1 MFKAYD
7 RVNWNFLKAILLSMN
22 FSDKW
27 IDWIM
32 ECVTFVQYSLLING
46 SPTKTFFS
54 SRCLRQGDPISHYLF
69 LFCANILSIALFKDE
84 NKKKIKGI
92 TVGKNGIPFTH
103 LLFADDSLFFFKID
117 KTTPTNLKNSILW
130 YCAVSSQ
137 CINFSKPDLFCSSNT
152 PQEVKE
158 ALALSVQVSLV
169 LKPGKYLGINFK
181 LRGKRVFD
189 FQDIIDKVQGKLQG

>member
-54 SRCLRQGDPISHYLF
+54 SRGLRQGDPISHYLF
-69 LFCANILSIALFKDE
+69 LFCANILSIALFKNE

-158 ALALSVQVSLV
+158 ALAFSVQVNLV

>member
-1 MFKAYD
+1 
-7 RVNWNFLKAILLSMN
+7 MN

-32 ECVTFVQYSLLING
+32 ECVTSVQYSLLING

-54 SRCLRQGDPISHYLF
+54 SRGLRQGDPISHYLF

-103 LLFADDSLFFFKID
+103 LLFVDDSFFFFKID
-117 KTTPTNLKNSILW
+117 KTTPTNLKDTILW
-130 YCAVSSQ
+130 YCAVSGQ
-137 CINFSKPDLFCSSNT
+137 CINFSKPDLFCSPNT
-152 PQEVKE
+152 PQEDKE
-158 ALALSVQVSLV
+158 ALALSLQVNLI
-169 LKPGKYLGINFK
+169 LKPSKYLGINFK
-181 LRGKRVFD
+181 LRGKRVLIFR
-189 FQDIIDKVQGKLQG
+189 IS